1 MFAVEE
7 NIPINRKFFQ
17 FSTFSKIPK
26 FYSSGPVSVPIFRPN
41 REGGNFSNWKI
52 VGVKK
57 FFSGE
62 GGIFW
67 VLLKNYVAARDRT
80 TSSEVRVEKKKEFF
94 LIKKKGILF

>member
-41 REGGNFSNWKI
+41 REGGNFFNLKIFHFSNFFLKSGGKKMGVKK

-57 FFSGE
+57 SG
-62 GGIFW
+62 
-67 VLLKNYVAARDRT
+67 V
-80 TSSEVRVEKKKEFF
+80 KK
-94 LIKKKGILF
+94 